1 MGLSSVLE
9 PVRYQEVHDVEC
21 LSPETADQSNADRTL
36 GTATNDKP
44 SNGADKIVAE
54 TKSKQISAKPKIS
67 TMSKA
72 VSFGIVETTKME
84 HFKID
89 IKMLDAN
96 RLRIEKCS
104 LHA

>member
-36 GTATNDKP
+36 GTGKNDKP

-67 TMSKA
+67 TMSK
-72 VSFGIVETTKME
+72 GK
-84 HFKID
+84 
-89 IKMLDAN
+89 
-96 RLRIEKCS
+96 
-104 LHA
+104 